1 MDRSRK
7 VLASVGVLV
16 GAIAVGTVAAAAV
29 DGDPG
34 DPGDDTTTTTEETV
48 VTSSTVDSTTPEE
61 SSTTTTTDTTAPE
74 PELRSPSATPGS
86 VPDEPGA
93 GDSFVAGAHGLC
105 TAFSGRPQPGN
116 SQGWQRLQDAA
127 GGDVEGYCAQVF
139 AAKEAQRGSEPEVEE
154 PGDGGPEVT
163 TGAAPAPA
171 PKPDKAPKANK
182 SPGGGGDATAS
193 AGPSAAKGNGNG
205 NGKGNGGK
213 GR

>member
-29 DGDPG
+29 DGGSGTPE
-34 DPGDDTTTTTEETV
+34 DDTSTTAEESV

-61 SSTTTTTDTTAPE
+61 SSTTTTSTDTTAPE
-74 PELRSPSATPGS
+74 PELGSPTATPGS
-86 VPDEPGA
+86 VQVEPGA

-127 GGDVEGYCAQVF
+127 GDDVEGYCAKVF
-139 AAKEAQRGSEPEVEE
+139 AAKEAQRDSEPEVEE

-171 PKPDKAPKANK
+171 PKANK
-182 SPGGGGDATAS
+182 STAGGGDANAS
-193 AGPSAAKGNGNG
+193 AGPPPAKGNG